1 MPDPIFADPR
11 LAVVYDAF
19 EDPLRP
25 DLDPYLARAQAAGTR
40 RVLDVGCGTGV
51 LAARLAGLDLEVT
64 GADPAAASLDVARAR
79 CDAVTWLHLAAA
91 DLPPL
96 DADLAV
102 MTGNVAQ
109 VFLTDD
115 DLLAAFEGVAR
126 AVRPGGRFV
135 LEARRPQARAWETWV
150 PAVEHRDV
158 PGVGRVRRDFAL
170 LDVTLPFVSFRY
182 TVRLGDEVVVSDS
195 TLRFR
200 EVDEL
205 GEALRR
211 SGFVLESVGQAPDRP
226 GLELVVEAVR

>member
-19 EDPLRP
+19 EDPRRP
-25 DLDPYLARAQAAGTR
+25 DLDPYVARAHVPGTR

-51 LAARLAGLDLEVT
+51 LAARLADLGLEVT
-64 GADPAAASLDVARAR
+64 GADPAAASVDVARTR
-79 CDAVTWLHLAAA
+79 GDRVTWLHLAAA

-96 DADLAV
+96 GADLAV

-115 DLLAAFEGVAR
+115 DLDDALAGVAR

-135 LEARRPQARAWETWV
+135 LEARRPQARAWETWEPV
-150 PAVEHRDV
+150 EEHRDV
-158 PGVGRVRRDFAL
+158 PGVGRVERAFSL
-170 LDVTLPFVSFRY
+170 LDVAPPFVSFRQTY
-182 TVRLGDEVVVSDS
+182 RLRGEVVVSDS

-200 EVDEL
+200 ELDEL
-205 GEALRR
+205 EDALTRR
-211 SGFVLESVGQAPDRP
+211 GFSVDAVGQAPDRP
-226 GLELVVEAVR
+226 GLEFVVDAVR